1 MMAIGSDV
9 ISHDVMI
16 GEVISGGASGAAGP
30 AGLTQADALPA
41 ASFPVA
47 QLPSAVDIA
56 VVANTP
62 ATAAPNPAPLWS
74 VQNVAFGSAWINLGD
89 NYALNINQ
97 VQREVTVENRTTN
110 ETTRIFGNAE
120 VEIDGVRSYQFWGTT
135 SFELANGVK
144 ITANTVADT
153 ANAGAYVLDRLTVT
167 GDDHAVIVSNLA
179 DTAVQK
185 VSAKVIDDSTA
196 PRGEKSWHVD
206 DDTRD
211 GFVLQENEAGT
222 GWLLEDSDSVATQD
236 ALNATAIG
244 GGYAP
249 GSDRM
254 SNGEFGIFFDR
265 IITQFMMFATSFS
278 MHKSVAEMRYTD
290 RNAVDDHRS
299 SSDRA
304 SELRAIENRRII
316 ELQFLQRTDMV
327 KSVSDFARREAMAA

>member
-16 GEVISGGASGAAGP
+16 GEAISGGTAGP

-120 VEIDGVRSYQFWGTT
+120 VEIDGQRAYQFWGTT

-153 ANAGAYVLDRLTVT
+153 ANAGAYLLDRLTVT

-179 DTAVQK
+179 DTAVEKISAQVITDEGPRDSK
-185 VSAKVIDDSTA
+185 VWAAD
-196 PRGEKSWHVD
+196 EY
-206 DDTRD
+206 TRD
-211 GFVLQENEAGT
+211 GFVLRENEAGA
-222 GWLLEDSDSVATQD
+222 GWLLERGNTVATQAD
-236 ALNATAIG
+236 LNATAVG
-244 GGYAP
+244 GAFAP
-249 GSDRM
+249 GSTVM
-254 SNGEFGIFFDR
+254 SHGEFGAFFNR
-265 IITQFMMFATSFS
+265 IISQFIFYASTFS
-278 MHKSVAEMRYTD
+278 MRNSAMDMRNHD
-290 RNAVDDHRS
+290 QLRNDSHRS

-327 KSVSDFARREAMAA
+327 QGVSDFARREAMAA

>member
-9 ISHDVMI
+9 ISHDLMI
-16 GEVISGGASGAAGP
+16 GEAISGGAAGSP
-30 AGLTQADALPA
+30 VLTQADALPT

-62 ATAAPNPAPLWS
+62 QTAAPNPAPLWS
-74 VQNVAFGSAWINLGD
+74 LQNIGFGSAWINLGD

-97 VQREVTVENRTTN
+97 IQREVTVENRTTN

-120 VEIDGVRSYQFWGTT
+120 VEIDGQRAYQFWGTT

-144 ITANTVADT
+144 ITANTVANPD
-153 ANAGAYVLDRLTVT
+153 NSGGYMLDKLTVT
-167 GDDHAVIVSNLA
+167 GEDHAVIVSNLSDA
-179 DTAVQK
+179 TVEK

-222 GWLLEDSDSVATQD
+222 GWLLEGRDTVATQANLD
-236 ALNATAIG
+236 ATAIG
-244 GGYAP
+244 GGFAP

-265 IITQFMMFATSFS
+265 IITQFMMFSTSFS
-278 MHKSVAEMRYTD
+278 MRNSVAEMRNTD
-290 RNAVDDHRS
+290 RNTVDDHRA

-304 SELRAIENRRII
+304 SVNRAAENRRII
-316 ELQFLQRTDMV
+316 ELQFLQRGDMV
-327 KSVSDFARREAMAA
+327 QDVSDLARTEAMAA